1 VYLLAR
7 ADATHPDWTAESV
20 VGGRTLGAFVAPP
33 SSKAPTAVVHAP
45 PAELPAGRA
54 FTVTAQ
60 VVSADAADSV
70 TLYARRVG
78 AGGPMLRVGMEPAGG
93 FAYRATIPADRVSEG
108 LLEYAVSVSSGG
120 AARTFPDDVA
130 GHPFH
135 WNFTGREFWRVPVVA
150 PEAPVVLF
158 DGTRDL
164 DHVLYP
170 HPWSYV
176 RFRTDVVGG
185 SEPGGLALSAVVEDF
200 TPSPH
205 HFALRTFLTPGER
218 TRLNGIE
225 AAATLRMRARAV
237 GGRAGRLQ
245 VSLVTRD
252 GSAWGTVLELTDG
265 WRDFD
270 VPVSELRPT
279 PLALLPR
286 PYPQFLPYLL
296 DPPDTDT
303 LRLAEL
309 DGLQFSVSADL
320 FGEADRPGPHGFA
333 IDRVVLERRP

>member
-1 VYLLAR
+1 
-7 ADATHPDWTAESV
+7 
-20 VGGRTLGAFVAPP
+20 
-33 SSKAPTAVVHAP
+33 
-45 PAELPAGRA
+45 
-54 FTVTAQ
+54 
-60 VVSADAADSV
+60 
-70 TLYARRVG
+70 
-78 AGGPMLRVGMEPAGG
+78 
-93 FAYRATIPADRVSEG
+93 
-108 LLEYAVSVSSGG
+108 
-120 AARTFPDDVA
+120 
-130 GHPFH
+130 
-135 WNFTGREFWRVPVVA
+135 
-150 PEAPVVLF
+150 
-158 DGTRDL
+158 
-164 DHVLYP
+164 
-170 HPWSYV
+170 
-176 RFRTDVVGG
+176 
-185 SEPGGLALSAVVEDF
+185 
-200 TPSPH
+200 
-205 HFALRTFLTPGER
+205 
-218 TRLNGIE
+218 
-225 AAATLRMRARAV
+225 
-237 GGRAGRLQ
+237 